1 MRATIDLREVNH
13 GNCIWNED
21 CMMLADRELET
32 LDKPQ
37 YSIGASIMR
46 LPTNIEQH
54 LTEHRTFRK
63 RVLRARRKGYHVR
76 AIEPKDHYGE
86 ILAINRSTPERQG
99 RAMSESYTRLTP
111 TSSTMK
117 RYACDTHNVVMY
129 GVLSEHDRLVG
140 YATMYRC
147 GELLHVSQF
156 LGHASFL
163 DDGIMYLI
171 LAEIMRE
178 HEDRPGVLFYNRHDS
193 GTDGL
198 RFFKERIGLRAGDVT
213 WTA

>member
-1 MRATIDLREVNH
+1 MRATIILGFSEFGCVESDT
-13 GNCIWNED
+13 
-21 CMMLADRELET
+21 CMKLARDEYET
-32 LDKPQ
+32 LNRPQ
-37 YSIGASIMR
+37 YSRGASIMR
-46 LPTNIEQH
+46 LPLNLEQH

-76 AIEPKDHYGE
+76 TIEPKDHHGE
-86 ILAINRSTPERQG
+86 MLAINRSAPQRQG
-99 RAMSESYTRLTP
+99 RPMSASYIDLPKSGPMT
-111 TSSTMK
+111 K
-117 RYACDTHNVVMY
+117 YACRWHNVVMY

-147 GELLHVSQF
+147 GDLLHVSQF

-163 DDGIMYLI
+163 DDGIMYL
-171 LAEIMRE
+171 LVAEIMRE

-198 RFFKERIGLRAGDVT
+198 RFFKERIGLRQGDVT
-213 WTA
+213 WIV

>member
-1 MRATIDLREVNH
+1 MRATIDLMRPECEH
-13 GNCIWNED
+13 EAACGNIAIDEYK
-21 CMMLADRELET
+21 T
-32 LDKPQ
+32 LDHDR
-37 YSIGASIMR
+37 YRHGASILR
-46 LPTNIEQH
+46 LPDNIEQH

-63 RVLRARRKGYHVR
+63 RVLRARRLGYHVR
-76 AIEPKDHYGE
+76 SIEPKDHYGE
-86 ILAINRSTPERQG
+86 ILAINRSTPARQG
-99 RAMSESYTRLTP
+99 RAMDDSYVNAPQSGPMT
-111 TSSTMK
+111 K
-117 RYACDTHNVVMY
+117 YACRWHNIVMY
-129 GVLSEHDRLVG
+129 GVLSEQDRLVG

-163 DDGIMYLI
+163 DDGIMYLL

-198 RFFKERIGLRAGDVT
+198 RFFKERIGLRQGDVT
-213 WTA
+213 WIV